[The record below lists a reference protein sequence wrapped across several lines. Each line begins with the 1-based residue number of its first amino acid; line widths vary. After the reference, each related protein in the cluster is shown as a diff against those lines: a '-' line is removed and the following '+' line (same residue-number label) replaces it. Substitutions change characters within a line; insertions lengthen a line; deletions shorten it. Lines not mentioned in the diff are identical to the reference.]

1 MFFHVDESGNT
12 GNQLF
17 DKNQP
22 ILTYGVL
29 SSTLNV
35 DALGKQWFKD
45 ITKKLDIDCL
55 HANHLGV
62 NKLTEISRE
71 LYLLQDK
78 FKFSFDYYF
87 IEKRALAVVC
97 LFDAIFDAGIN
108 PAVRWD
114 TYWTPM
120 RYLIILKLAAI
131 LDDDILKKTWALCT
145 CKYIENKES
154 DIIQT
159 LEEIR
164 SITKTSCLD
173 ARSKEIIINALGF
186 AIKNPLAMDFG
197 QHDEKAISPN
207 AVGFQFVASSISRR
221 LKLKNRKKALSITV
235 DMQTQF
241 NKAQIETYRNA
252 SLISDGMK
260 RATQE
265 DRNKYLNHPLFAS
278 IEKSDLINKNLIN
291 SNIEI
296 SKSQESIGLQIVDI
310 YLWIT
315 NRILLKKE
323 LSTELHVI
331 GSLFLKQSFV
341 DGISFSGMEGRFKR
355 FESILPDLENITK
368 EQADMARKFMDAH
381 RSTLNDLGL

>member
-97 LFDAIFDAGIN
+97 FFDAIFDAGIN

-131 LDDDILKKTWALCT
+131 LDDNILKKTWDLCT
-145 CKYIENKES
+145 CKYIENKED

-159 LEEIR
+159 LTEII
-164 SITKTSCLD
+164 SITEKSFID
-173 ARSKEIIINALGF
+173 VRSKEIIINALRF
-186 AIKNPLAMDFG
+186 AIANPFALDLG
-197 QHDEKAISPN
+197 QPDEKIISPN

-221 LKLKNRKKALSITV
+221 LKLKNRKKALSIIV

-260 RATQE
+260 KATQE
-265 DRNKYLNHPLFAS
+265 DRNKYLNHPLFAT
-278 IEKSDLINKNLIN
+278 IEKGDLINKNIIN
-291 SNIEI
+291 SNLRI

-323 LSTELHVI
+323 LSTELNII
-331 GSLFLKQSFV
+331 GSLVLKNSFV
-341 DGISFSGMEGRFKR
+341 DGISFSGMENRFKR
-355 FESILPDLENITK
+355 FESILPSIEDITK
-368 EQADMARKFMDAH
+368 EQAEMANRLMASH

>member
-1 MFFHVDESGNT
+1 
-12 GNQLF
+12 
-17 DKNQP
+17 
-22 ILTYGVL
+22 
-29 SSTLNV
+29 
-35 DALGKQWFKD
+35 
-45 ITKKLDIDCL
+45 
-55 HANHLGV
+55 
-62 NKLTEISRE
+62 
-71 LYLLQDK
+71 
-78 FKFSFDYYF
+78 
-87 IEKRALAVVC
+87 
-97 LFDAIFDAGIN
+97 
-108 PAVRWD
+108 
-114 TYWTPM
+114 M

-131 LDDDILKKTWALCT
+131 LDDEILKKTWALCT
-145 CKYIENKES
+145 CKYIENKTS

-164 SITKTSCLD
+164 SITNASFLD

-197 QHDEKAISPN
+197 QPDEKVISPN

-221 LKLKNRKKALSITV
+221 LKLKNRKKALSIIV

-291 SNIEI
+291 SNLEI

-315 NRILLKKE
+315 NRIILKKE

-331 GSLFLKQSFV
+331 GSLFLKQSYV
-341 DGISFSGMEGRFKR
+341 DGISFSGMEERFTR
-355 FESILPDLENITK
+355 FESILPDLEEITK
-368 EQADMARKFMDAH
+368 EQADMANKLMAAH